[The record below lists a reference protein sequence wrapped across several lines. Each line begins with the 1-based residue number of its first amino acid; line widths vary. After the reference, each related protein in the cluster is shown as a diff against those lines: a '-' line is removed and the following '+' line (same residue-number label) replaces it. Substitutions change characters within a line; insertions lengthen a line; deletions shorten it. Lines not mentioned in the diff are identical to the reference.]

1 MSEQDSDRS
10 EAATPY
16 KLEEARRKG
25 TVAKSTELATAGVLC
40 VLVAFVFAYG
50 AGFVD
55 RLKSLARISFAI
67 DHRITETVEGIS
79 HLMQTQLGL
88 AIDIL
93 SPALGAIVVVVVFAQ
108 LIQTGPILSTDPA
121 KPNWARLNPAEG
133 LKRLFS
139 VRILFEFGKT
149 TLKLACILIL
159 TFNFVHDALPKLA
172 SLSELGVNQLVHSLC
187 GIAGDLLLSIAAAA
201 LGIAICDFCF
211 VKWEFSRR
219 MRMSKRDIR
228 DEVKNREGDPRIK
241 SRLRQLRTEMFK
253 RVSSLKKV
261 PGSSVLITNPT
272 RLAIAVGYE
281 QGVDQAPRVVAKG
294 AGALAALM
302 REIARRH
309 RVPVLQ
315 DKSLARSLFREVDFE
330 QEIPERHYA
339 RMARIL
345 AWAFKLK
352 AASTRGAST

>member
-1 MSEQDSDRS
+1 M
-10 EAATPY
+10 
-16 KLEEARRKG
+16 
-25 TVAKSTELATAGVLC
+25 
-40 VLVAFVFAYG
+40 
-50 AGFVD
+50 
-55 RLKSLARISFAI
+55 
-67 DHRITETVEGIS
+67 
-79 HLMQTQLGL
+79 
-88 AIDIL
+88 
-93 SPALGAIVVVVVFAQ
+93 
-108 LIQTGPILSTDPA
+108 
-121 KPNWARLNPAEG
+121 
-133 LKRLFS
+133 
-139 VRILFEFGKT
+139 RILFEFGKT